1 MHIAHRSCWQ
11 LLSAIHLLDLKRRV
25 FTSNTLEGLG
35 CGFKYEIGFSVSQE
49 IAKPRCS
56 NDMTRCFQF
65 ARYNQRFVGKTL
77 LLLQTWSLSSHCH
90 VGWFLIV
97 GQPAGFPPSVVF
109 VAGIVIDKA
118 PLLLLLRAWCCRHG
132 VCGFSLPF
140 HKGQTI

>member
-25 FTSNTLEGLG
+25 FTANTLEGLG
-35 CGFKYEIGFSVSQE
+35 CGFKYEIGFSVLQE
-49 IAKPRCS
+49 IAKSRCS
-56 NDMTRCFQF
+56 NDMTRCFQLRDIIREL
-65 ARYNQRFVGKTL
+65 AKRCCK
-77 LLLQTWSLSSHCH
+77 LSSHCH
-90 VGWFLIV
+90 VGSLLIV

-109 VAGIVIDKA
+109 VAGNVIDKA

-132 VCGFSLPF
+132 VCRFSLPF